1 MLLLGAKHFLIDN
14 IFVKNLEDNIISG
27 NTISDLTDHSVAILS
42 QKLSNNLSE
51 KKLVRDYSNY
61 SGTSFFCDLSQ
72 IDLIGASDVNK
83 TMPGTSD
90 VNKSFFSL

>member
-61 SGTSFFCDLSQ
+61 SETNFFCDLSQ